1 MSDSL
6 SLPATGRRN
15 DQKIGKELV
24 ASLEIF
30 AGWEED
36 SLCEADR
43 YGPLLSPPYR
53 RCARDTELEI
63 LMYDTS
69 GDTPLHFYRY
79 QCRFYVAHWDGGNV
93 MSDNFRQFIELIT
106 EKTGIDAK
114 RVEAVARD
122 YFNNVD

>member
-1 MSDSL
+1 MGHRY
-6 SLPATGRRN
+6 PHRTG
-15 DQKIGKELV
+15 D
-24 ASLEIF
+24 A
-30 AGWEED
+30 
-36 SLCEADR
+36 
-43 YGPLLSPPYR
+43 P
-53 RCARDTELEI
+53 EI
-63 LMYDTS
+63 LNWRFLCMTRQEI
-69 GDTPLHFYRY
+69 PLHFYRY